1 MGKQARRKKERRLEE
16 TTADGLHTEFQGVLS
31 QGEGKKLPQTPIKS
45 LKDVFG
51 FFKVN
56 LHLVVILIILG
67 IIGYADGLNGQFL
80 SADDIPAIVN
90 NPKLLDF
97 VGVLKTLNLASIYIS
112 AVVNIFGTIPVVFH
126 VVALILH
133 LVNTLLVMLL
143 AYLLFGKKVAFYASL
158 VFCLL
163 PSGSEAVFWIAGMGY
178 LFQALM
184 SLVSLNLFFLYRA
197 TNKKRFFFA
206 SLASYIFGL
215 IFFQTPWL
223 FTIPLI
229 IVALDLFSDKAKSPI
244 RSVFARW
251 KTYLPYLLSTGLYWL
266 IFMSGRFT
274 ARVTALVTDYYVDP
288 YKQTAL
294 IFRLPY
300 TIYKTVELYL
310 VPLRLSFFHEE
321 ALSQPVYYLMVAVT
335 LLVFGLM
342 LWLLWKKSRIG
353 ALMLAIL
360 FSLAPT
366 FSSVQVAWFIAERYL
381 YLGGAFFAMILGL
394 VLVQVDKKVKIQ
406 NLAMY
411 LLVGL
416 LTLYTARLVTRANV
430 FKSSKTLW
438 TATQKLAP
446 TSYRVYNN
454 LGDVYSN
461 EQDWSK
467 AIENFKKSVEL
478 APDYA
483 DAIHN
488 LGYTY
493 MLMGDYDNAKKY
505 LSESYEKNG
514 RLWQALEKLGHIE
527 LAQGNKDKAK
537 EYFDKVR
544 QANPQVQGLPNI

>member
-1 MGKQARRKKERRLEE
+1 MGKKARRKKERRLEE
-16 TTADGLHTEFQGVLS
+16 TTTDGSRQEFQGVLS
-31 QGEGKKLPQTPIKS
+31 QEHERNHSRVPIQS
-45 LKDVFG
+45 LRDVFD
-51 FFKVN
+51 FFRLN
-56 LHLVVILIILG
+56 IYFIVIIIILG
-67 IIGYADGLNGQFL
+67 IIGYANGLNGQFL

-97 VGVLKTLNLASIYIS
+97 VGVLRTLNLASIYTS
-112 AVVNIFGTIPVVFH
+112 AVVNIFGANALVFH
-126 VVALILH
+126 TVALILH

-178 LFQALM
+178 LFQALI
-184 SLVSLNLFFLYRA
+184 SLICLNIFFVYRA
-197 TNKKRFFFA
+197 TEKTRFFWT
-206 SLASYIFGL
+206 SLATYIFAL

-223 FTIPLI
+223 FTIPLV
-229 IVALDLFSDKAKSPI
+229 IVALDVFSDKAVLPI
-244 RSVFARW
+244 RLIIARW
-251 KTYLPYLLSTGLYWL
+251 KIYLPYLVSTGFYWL
-266 IFMSGRFT
+266 VFMSGRFN
-274 ARVTALVTDYYVDP
+274 ARVTDLITDYYVDP
-288 YKQTAL
+288 YKQTGL

-321 ALSQPVYYLMVAVT
+321 ALTQPVYYFMVSVT
-335 LLVFGLM
+335 ILVFGLM
-342 LWLLWKKSRIG
+342 LWLLWKKSRYG
-353 ALMLAIL
+353 VLMLAIMC
-360 FSLAPT
+360 SLAPT
-366 FSSVQVAWFIAERYL
+366 FSPVQVAWFIAERYL

-394 VLVQVDKKVKIQ
+394 MLVQVDKKVRIKNVAI
-406 NLAMY
+406 Y
-411 LLVGL
+411 LLLGL
-416 LTLYTARLVTRANV
+416 LTLYTARLITRANV

-461 EQDWSK
+461 EQNWPK
-467 AIENFKKSVEL
+467 AIENFKKSVQL

-505 LSESYEKNG
+505 LTESYEKNN
-514 RLWQALEKLGHIE
+514 RLWQALEKLESIE
-527 LAQGNKDKAK
+527 RFQGNKDKASYYRELIK
-537 EYFDKVR
+537 NVR
-544 QANPQVQGLPNI
+544 R